1 MEEENKVSEEKQV
14 KVPNPNPYKKDHGE
28 SDPEV
33 EAFAK
38 GELAKYQREQREKE
52 AIAATEQK
60 DTDASEET
68 AEKSDQ
74 EATPIAERPAKAED
88 RVFKKR
94 YDDLKKH
101 YDSTINKHKEELT
114 SLRAQLESSTKQ
126 FVPPKSKEEL
136 EAWRKEYP
144 DVYDMVETIAMNK
157 ATTQTADLENKYKDL
172 QLQQEQI
179 AKEKAEVELLKIHP
193 DFNDLRQQDDFH
205 TWAEQQDP
213 TIQKHKDELE
223 SLRNRLESGNSQFAP
238 PKSKEELEAW
248 RKEYPDVYDMVET
261 IAMEKATTRTAELED
276 KYKNLQLQQE
286 QIAKEKAEVELLK
299 LHPDFN
305 ELRKQDSFHE
315 WAERQDPTIQGW
327 LYENTSNAT
336 LAARAIDLYK
346 MDQGISKLSKKQ
358 ESNVKKEA
366 AKAISKTR
374 KSTETDMPQKKIW
387 TATEI
392 SKLKAHEFE
401 KLESEIDLA
410 RLEGRIEQR

>member
-1 MEEENKVSEEKQV
+1 MEEEKKVSEEKQV
-14 KVPNPNPYKKDHGE
+14 KIPNVNPYNKDRGGE
-28 SDPEV
+28 DAEV

-68 AEKSDQ
+68 ADQ
-74 EATPIAERPAKAED
+74 TDNQATPIAERPARAED

-94 YDDLKKH
+94 YDDLKRH
-101 YDSTINKHKEELT
+101 YDS
-114 SLRAQLESSTKQ
+114 
-126 FVPPKSKEEL
+126 
-136 EAWRKEYP
+136 
-144 DVYDMVETIAMNK
+144 
-157 ATTQTADLENKYKDL
+157 
-172 QLQQEQI
+172 
-179 AKEKAEVELLKIHP
+179 
-193 DFNDLRQQDDFH
+193 
-205 TWAEQQDP
+205 

-223 SLRNRLESGNSQFAP
+223 SLRNRLESGNSQFNP
-238 PKSKEELEAW
+238 PKSKEELDAW

-261 IAMEKATTRTAELED
+261 IAIEKATTQTAELED
-276 KYKNLQLQQE
+276 KYKNLKVQQE

-305 ELRKQDSFHE
+305 ELRQQDSFHE

-366 AKAISKTR
+366 AKAISKTK
-374 KSTETDMPQKKIW
+374 KSTETDIPQKKIW